1 LALTGPLPTPAIGPV
16 RLDNPFVLS
25 PMAGIG
31 DPPYRRLC
39 RRGGAA
45 LVCAE
50 MVSANALHYD
60 DERSR
65 RMLQTYPDEHPVS
78 LQIFGND
85 PDRLAAAARAAEAAG
100 ADIVDLNCGCPVP
113 KITKSGGGVSL
124 MRDESLFAR
133 CVAAMARAV
142 RVPVTVK
149 MRLGFARGE
158 NHAPRFARIAE
169 DAGAAAVAVHARSRE
184 ERHAGAPDLEAL
196 AAVTRAVRLPVFGNG
211 GVRSFEDARSML
223 DAGCAGVLVGQAAV
237 GNPFFFRELLSAA
250 AGRAAPLSLRERFD
264 LLREHARLIVE
275 YYGESLGL
283 RRLRKYLPSYVHGL
297 PHAAAFRGAANRI
310 EGHAAFLEFLAAFEA
325 RGAAILPSPEGKD
338 TMGAL

>member
-1 LALTGPLPTPAIGPV
+1 M
-16 RLDNPFVLS
+16 LS

-50 MVSANALHYD
+50 MVSANALHFD

-169 DAGAAAVAVHARSRE
+169 EAGAAAVAVHARSRE

-211 GVRSFEDARSML
+211 GVRSIEDARRMF
-223 DAGCAGVLVGQAAV
+223 GRGVRRGSGGTGRGGQSL
-237 GNPFFFRELLSAA
+237 FFPRALERR
-250 AGRAAPLSLRERFD
+250 GGPRRAALLAGAVRPFARARAPDRGILRGIVGPSAVEEIFTVLRARPASRGGLSRRGQPH
-264 LLREHARLIVE
+264 RAARGVF
-275 YYGESLGL
+275 GVPSLVRGPGRVVL
-283 RRLRKYLPSYVHGL
+283 
-297 PHAAAFRGAANRI
+297 AFRRGERYDGNLMSAPMRVAATP
-310 EGHAAFLEFLAAFEA
+310 A
-325 RGAAILPSPEGKD
+325 RSRP
-338 TMGAL
+338 